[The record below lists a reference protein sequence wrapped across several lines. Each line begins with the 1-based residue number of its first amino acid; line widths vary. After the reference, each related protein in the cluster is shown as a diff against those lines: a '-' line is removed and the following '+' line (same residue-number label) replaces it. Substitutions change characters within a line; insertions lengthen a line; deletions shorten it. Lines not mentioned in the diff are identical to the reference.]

1 MYKRRT
7 YNNEINTSGETGVNN
22 TVVGVNNTVVGVG
35 VNIVKKSSKYFQ
47 SNMIYRYFKNEFPFI
62 EENIGSKIA
71 GMIFDNEESFINE
84 LYHSIYN
91 QQNEDKHFLYSLV
104 VDALEVLIE
113 YLKNG
118 DNDFLLTHL
127 KKYNTQLFEII
138 LYIVKHKLEQ
148 LNTNLNDK
156 IIDKTKLYQN
166 YGELLYTKINSKYNS
181 KVDSKIEFKTI
192 MSKTLVC
199 KIVGMFLE
207 LSEEELLDI
216 FRFETIFYE
225 RCKEAIILLKNYFI
239 LVNKDD
245 NNTDFD
251 SLSLIELNTIYNA
264 YFNK

>member
-7 YNNEINTSGETGVNN
+7 YNNEMNTSGEVGVNN
-22 TVVGVNNTVVGVG
+22 TVVGVNNTVVGV
-35 VNIVKKSSKYFQ
+35 NIVKKSSKYFQ
-47 SNMIYRYFKNEFPFI
+47 SNIIYKYFKNEFPYI

-84 LYHSIYN
+84 LYQSII
-91 QQNEDKHFLYSLV
+91 NEDKYFLYSLV

-127 KKYNTQLFEII
+127 KKYNTQLFEVI

-156 IIDKTKLYQN
+156 INDKIKLYQN
-166 YGELLYTKINSKYNS
+166 YGELLYTKINNKYNS

-207 LSEEELLDI
+207 LPEEELLDI
-216 FRFETIFYE
+216 FKYETIFYE
-225 RCKEAIILLKNYFI
+225 RCKEAIILLKNNFI

-245 NNTDFD
+245 NNIDFD

>member
-7 YNNEINTSGETGVNN
+7 YNNEMNTSGEVGVNN
-22 TVVGVNNTVVGVG
+22 TVVGVNNTVVGV
-35 VNIVKKSSKYFQ
+35 NIVKKSSKYFQ
-47 SNMIYRYFKNEFPFI
+47 SNIIYKYFKNEFPYI

-156 IIDKTKLYQN
+156 INAHKKTMNFNWNLLSKL
-166 YGELLYTKINSKYNS
+166 IA
-181 KVDSKIEFKTI
+181 I
-192 MSKTLVC
+192 
-199 KIVGMFLE
+199 FL
-207 LSEEELLDI
+207 
-216 FRFETIFYE
+216 
-225 RCKEAIILLKNYFI
+225 
-239 LVNKDD
+239 
-245 NNTDFD
+245 
-251 SLSLIELNTIYNA
+251 
-264 YFNK
+264 